1 LGFHVLLIHDRQCYQ
16 TSDVT
21 ITNPKVRRV
30 TLLHAIYS
38 FFFVATILGLVINIL
53 SNII

>member
-1 LGFHVLLIHDRQCYQ
+1 
-16 TSDVT
+16 VT